1 MLEDKLSYLHV
12 QTIKTLI
19 PNYWEEI
26 WNIKLALR
34 IIWQPHIHLLRPFM
48 IDSTKLEL
56 YWQELEGDIKLRIRH
71 IMFYLRI
78 MLINNLK
85 YYLKTIGCITWA
97 DRSSVYIPLATQ
109 GIEKSK
115 NGSVLR
121 ESSRIAWKPRTYS
134 EL

>member
-56 YWQELEGDIKLRIRH
+56 YWQELEGDVKLRIRH

-85 YYLKTIGCITWA
+85 FYKDYRLYYMSW
-97 DRSSVYIPLATQ
+97 
-109 GIEKSK
+109 
-115 NGSVLR
+115 
-121 ESSRIAWKPRTYS
+121 
-134 EL
+134 